1 MVDRQVL
8 AVFFLAHKYWG
19 AHGKYLV
26 GDISLFSKCEREV
39 EKVGICDVGGMGGVG
54 FGWEAVWGKGN
65 VLKSSPFLVFCH
77 SIIFNLPT
85 QRFS

>member
-1 MVDRQVL
+1 M
-8 AVFFLAHKYWG
+8 
-19 AHGKYLV
+19 
-26 GDISLFSKCEREV
+26 FSKCEREV

-77 SIIFNLPT
+77 SVNLE
-85 QRFS
+85 